1 MIDWWAKKYNL
12 PPNHELLLR
21 RSPASLLR
29 EMFDDL
35 VAKRDELTELV
46 DDKNYD
52 QRVVVENLTRI
63 NKILGV
69 LDDPKTLRAD
79 PVAEEWEAAVISGKP
94 MPASFTEGLPKPRKN
109 KQNG

>member
-1 MIDWWAKKYNL
+1 
-12 PPNHELLLR
+12 
-21 RSPASLLR
+21 
-29 EMFDDL
+29 MFDDL
-35 VAKRDELTELV
+35 AQKRDELAELV

-52 QRVVVENLTRI
+52 QRTVVENLDRL
-63 NKILGV
+63 NKLLGI

-79 PVAEEWEAAVISGKP
+79 PVAEEWEAAFITGKP